1 MMDISWAYCNNFT
14 IYINQIIKMYA
25 LIYIVMHVNYF
36 SIKLEKIERLI
47 FMFGS
52 WLHTAN
58 AKLSCTFQYN
68 YQPCVAT

>member
-1 MMDISWAYCNNFT
+1 M
-14 IYINQIIKMYA
+14 MYA

-52 WLHTAN
+52 
-58 AKLSCTFQYN
+58 
-68 YQPCVAT
+68 